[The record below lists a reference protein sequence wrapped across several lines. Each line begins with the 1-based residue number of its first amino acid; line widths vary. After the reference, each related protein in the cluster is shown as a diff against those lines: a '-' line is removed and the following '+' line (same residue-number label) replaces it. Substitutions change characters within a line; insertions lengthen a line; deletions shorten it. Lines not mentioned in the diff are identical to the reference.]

1 MNVIDVGTLIYFAG
15 NGTDRSE
22 TFRAPEGKRMTAVLE
37 STVINMSGGSGSK
50 VIVTLQQS
58 SDLRNWTDVPFQ
70 TSHSLVSA
78 PSFVRS
84 ETAGGTT
91 PAYVT
96 QPYVR
101 LMYDGSTGLT
111 VQVFVFSAL
120 LTLTET

>member
-37 STVINMSGGSGSK
+37 TTVVNKIGTATAMMT
-50 VIVTLQQS
+50 VTLQQS
-58 SDLRNWTDVPFQ
+58 SDLRNWTDVPFPSAH
-70 TSHSLVSA
+70 TLVTA
-78 PSFVRS
+78 PGFVRS
-84 ETAGGTT
+84 DSGGGTT

-101 LMYDGSTGLT
+101 LMYDGSAGASG
-111 VQVFVFSAL
+111 QVFLFSAQI
-120 LTLTET
+120 TLTET

>member
-37 STVINMSGGSGSK
+37 TTVINMSGTATSK
-50 VIVTLQQS
+50 VTVTLQQS
-58 SDLRNWTDVPFQ
+58 SDLRNWTNVPFPAA
-70 TSHSLVSA
+70 HDLVSA
-78 PSFVRS
+78 PAFVRS
-84 ETAGGTT
+84 DTAGSTS
-91 PAYVT
+91 PYVT

-101 LMYDGSTGLT
+101 LMYDGSAGSSG
-111 VQVFVFSAL
+111 QVFLFSAL

>member
-22 TFRAPEGKRMTAVLE
+22 TFRAPEGKRMTAILE
-37 STVINMSGGSGSK
+37 TTVINMSGSMTSK

-58 SDLRNWTDVPFQ
+58 SDLRNWTDVPFAA
-70 TSHSLVSA
+70 SDDLVSA
-78 PSFVRS
+78 PAFVRS
-84 ETAGGTT
+84 ESAGGTT

-101 LMYDGSTGLT
+101 LMYDGSSGTA
-111 VQVFVFSAL
+111 VQVFLFSAQI
-120 LTLTET
+120 TLTET